1 MSRDAFALT
10 FAMVCTA
17 LPLLVGWWVWR
28 RPFLAAS
35 LDVTPDAPRSFGFKC
50 WWVAV
55 KASGAPEVAQALQ
68 QLELASPLGPCN
80 WACGLERALRGLGSR
95 LAFVTPAV
103 DGWVFVINWPADS
116 ERDLEPLARL
126 SAALRRPVFGF
137 GSHRGVNAATWCIA
151 EGGRIKRAWGRADG
165 RTLYDLGVETGDER
179 ALDISFAAAPAH
191 DDDERWERNAHESTV
206 IALAS
211 RWTRDPTTLEA
222 VKTPGVGLL
231 LRRK

>member
-1 MSRDAFALT
+1 MDVLTLT
-10 FAMVCTA
+10 FAVSCLA
-17 LPLLVGWWVWR
+17 VPLLAGWWVWR

-35 LDVTPDAPRSFGFKC
+35 LDSTPDAPRAFGSTC
-50 WWVAV
+50 WWLAV
-55 KASGAPEVAQALQ
+55 QGGKASEVAQALQ
-68 QLELASPLGPCN
+68 QLELGSPLGPCN
-80 WACGLERALRGLGSR
+80 WVCGLERARRGVGSR

-126 SAALRRPVFGF
+126 SEVLRRPVFCF
-137 GSHRGVNAATWCIA
+137 GSHAGAQTASWCIA
-151 EGGRIKRAWGRADG
+151 EGGRLKRAWGRSLG

-179 ALDISFAAAPAH
+179 ALDLSLAATGAP
-191 DDDERWERNAHESTV
+191 DDERWLRAAHESTV
-206 IALAS
+206 IALAA
-211 RWTRDPTTLEA
+211 RWTRDPTTLDS

>member
-10 FAMVCTA
+10 FAVVCIA
-17 LPLLVGWWVWR
+17 VPLLAGWWVWR
-28 RPFLAAS
+28 RPFLTAS
-35 LDVTPDAPRSFGFKC
+35 LDSTPDEPRSFGFKC
-50 WWVAV
+50 WWIAV
-55 KASGAPEVAQALQ
+55 KASGASQVAQALQ

-80 WACGLERALRGLGSR
+80 WACGLERASVGVGSR

-103 DGWVFVINWPADS
+103 DGWVFVVNWPA
-116 ERDLEPLARL
+116 EAPADLEHLGRL
-126 SAALRRPVFGF
+126 STKLGHPVFGF
-137 GSHRGVNAATWCIA
+137 GSHRGVSAASWCIA

-165 RTLYDLGVETGDER
+165 QTLYDVGVATGDER
-179 ALDISFAAAPAH
+179 ALDISFAPAPAH

-211 RWTRDPTTLEA
+211 KWTRDPTTLDA

>member
-1 MSRDAFALT
+1 MSRDALT
-10 FAMVCTA
+10 FAVLCA
-17 LPLLVGWWVWR
+17 AVPLLAGWWVWR

-35 LDVTPDAPRSFGFKC
+35 LDNTPDLPRAFGSTC
-50 WWVAV
+50 WWLAV
-55 KASGAPEVAQALQ
+55 QASGAAEVAQALQ
-68 QLELASPLGPCN
+68 QLELGSPLGPCN
-80 WACGLERALRGLGSR
+80 WACGVERAHRGTGSR

-103 DGWVFVINWPADS
+103 EGWVFVINWPADS

-126 SAALRRPVFGF
+126 SAVLRRPVFGF
-137 GSHRGVNAATWCIA
+137 GSHAADKSASWCIA
-151 EGGRIKRAWGRADG
+151 EGGRLKRAWGRAQG

-179 ALDISFAAAPAH
+179 ALDLSLAATAAP
-191 DDDERWERNAHESTV
+191 DDERWQRAAHESTV
-206 IALAS
+206 IALAA